1 MSFEEFMRRVNK
13 HIENMLSGLDSECI
27 ADYMYYD
34 AWKAGATPKEVAACA
49 LENARDSF

>member
-13 HIENMLSGLDSECI
+13 HIENKLMGLDSECI

-34 AWKAGATPKEVAACA
+34 AWRNGDTPKDCAENA
-49 LENARDSF
+49 LENARESF

>member
-13 HIENMLSGLDSECI
+13 HIENMLMGLDSECI

-34 AWKAGATPKEVAACA
+34 AWKAGATPQEVAKCA
-49 LENARDSF
+49 LENARNSF